1 MGTQPPTLWTI
12 GHSTRTLDDFL
23 GLLVRHEIT
32 ALVDVRRFAASRK
45 YPHFNHDALDTSLA
59 RAGFEYVPMPD
70 LGGRR
75 RPRDIPVSPCNRLS
89 RETRCCAR
97 RCCGCRAAA
106 VARLA
111 ELARHKRTAVMCS
124 EAVWWRCHRALI
136 ADCLKAAGYRVCH
149 ILDARKTEEHP
160 YTSAARIENGILSYV
175 PAT

>member
-59 RAGFEYVPMPD
+59 RAGIEYVPMPD

-75 RPRDIPVSPCNRLS
+75 RPRPDS
-89 RETRCCAR
+89 RNTVWRNTSFRGYADYMETPEFH
-97 RCCGCRAAA
+97 AA

-160 YTSAARIENGILSYV
+160 YTSAARIENGKLSYV